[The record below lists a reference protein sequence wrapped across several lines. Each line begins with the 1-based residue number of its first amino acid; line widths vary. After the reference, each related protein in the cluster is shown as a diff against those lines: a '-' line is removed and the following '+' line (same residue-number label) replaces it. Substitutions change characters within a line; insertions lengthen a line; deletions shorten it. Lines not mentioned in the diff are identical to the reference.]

1 MSIKDA
7 SNANRARL
15 VVVVDD
21 DAAVRDSTATLLQH
35 AGFESETFE
44 SGSALVER
52 GVPAGTEVI
61 LLDMLM
67 PGMSGLETLRMLKE
81 NSEMPAVIVIT
92 GHGDIPLAVEAM
104 KLGAVEFLEKPY
116 SMRAL
121 LDLVATVEKPENSSA
136 PHAGRADAIEKVS
149 QLSERQRQIL
159 KGLALGE
166 PSKVTAH
173 RLGLSVRT
181 VEAYRSHVFARLGVR
196 GMADA
201 VRIAVEAGLLSSS
214 A

>member
-7 SNANRARL
+7 SKGDRARL

-21 DAAVRDSTATLLQH
+21 DPAVRDSTATLLRH
-35 AGFESETFE
+35 AGFEVETFE

-67 PGMSGLETLRMLKE
+67 PGISGLETLRMLRE
-81 NSEMPAVIVIT
+81 DSNMPAVIMIT

-116 SMRAL
+116 PMRTL
-121 LDLVATVEKPENSSA
+121 LDLVAKVEKSTNAASA
-136 PHAGRADAIEKVS
+136 HPGRDEATEKVG
-149 QLSERQRQIL
+149 QLSERQKQVL

-173 RLGLSVRT
+173 RLGLSART
-181 VEAYRSHVFARLGVR
+181 VEAYRGHVFTRLGVR
-196 GMADA
+196 GMAEA
-201 VRIAVEAGLLSSS
+201 VRIAVVAGLLDG
-214 A
+214 